1 MVLWDVEFKSKSSEN
16 VYFYVSDD
24 TWAAEGAPNSDMQ
37 NSKGM
42 FTNYIVLGLKAG
54 SLKTKSNQTDA
65 KLLTSEIATL
75 QTNRLLFH

>member
-1 MVLWDVEFKSKSSEN
+1 MVLWDVEFKSKSSKN

-42 FTNYIVLGLKAG
+42 FTNYIVLGLK
-54 SLKTKSNQTDA
+54 SNQTDA

-75 QTNRLLFH
+75 